1 MLDRLET
8 VENRLE
14 EINNKLMEPNV
25 ANDQEKY
32 ASLMKEFKRLTPI
45 VEKYRDYKRAK
56 NAYEEAKEMLEEG
69 GLEKDLREQYDEN
82 KDAMDTYA
90 QELKILL
97 LPQDP
102 NDDKNVIVE
111 IRGGA
116 GGDEAALFAGSLY
129 RMYCMY
135 AESVGWKGEILSAN
149 ETELGGFKE
158 ISFSIEGEGAYS
170 KLKFES
176 GVHRVQRVPET
187 EASGRIHTS
196 TVTVAVLPEV
206 EEVEVQINPADLQ
219 IDTYR
224 ASGAGGQHV
233 NKTESAIR
241 ITHLPTGTVVECQD
255 ERSQYKNKDKAMKIL
270 RSKIYEQKQR
280 EQSDKIASER
290 KLQVGTGDRS
300 ERIRTYNFPQGR
312 VTDHRIGLTLYKLD
326 QILNGDLNELFDA
339 LITFDQAE
347 KLQAQ
352 SDQQA

>member
-69 GLEKDLREQYDEN
+69 GLEKDLRELAQEQYDEN

-149 ETELGGFKE
+149 ETELGGFKR
-158 ISFSIEGEGAYS
+158 SAFLS
-170 KLKFES
+170 KEK
-176 GVHRVQRVPET
+176 G
-187 EASGRIHTS
+187 
-196 TVTVAVLPEV
+196 
-206 EEVEVQINPADLQ
+206 
-219 IDTYR
+219 
-224 ASGAGGQHV
+224 
-233 NKTESAIR
+233 
-241 ITHLPTGTVVECQD
+241 PTP
-255 ERSQYKNKDKAMKIL
+255 S
-270 RSKIYEQKQR
+270 
-280 EQSDKIASER
+280 
-290 KLQVGTGDRS
+290 
-300 ERIRTYNFPQGR
+300 
-312 VTDHRIGLTLYKLD
+312 
-326 QILNGDLNELFDA
+326 
-339 LITFDQAE
+339 
-347 KLQAQ
+347 
-352 SDQQA
+352 